1 MDDIDHGDGRAP
13 SSRAPSSRTTGIAL
27 MALAVLCF
35 TGIDTSAK
43 WLGRELPPVEITF
56 LRYLVALVITALVFR
71 PGRVPRAWRM
81 ARPGVQ
87 ILRGLCLL
95 GSTALNFVAVR
106 HLQLAETMTIAFS
119 APFLITVLSAVFLRE
134 RVEIERWI
142 VIAVGFLGV
151 VLVAR
156 PGANGVD
163 PMMAVAFLNIC
174 CYAAYAILT
183 RRLSTSESPESLL
196 LVPAAVA
203 VVSLAPFVPAVWV
216 TPSHALT
223 WGVLLAIGCFG
234 ALGHFFLIAAFA
246 RAPASVVAP
255 FGYTQIVW
263 MVLAGWIFF
272 GDVPGISTVSGG
284 AVVIASGLFLLWR
297 ERRRDPRAA
306 G

>member
-1 MDDIDHGDGRAP
+1 
-13 SSRAPSSRTTGIAL
+13 

-43 WLGRELPPVEITF
+43 WLGRELPPIEITF
-56 LRYLVALVITALVFR
+56 LRYLVAFVISALVFR

-81 ARPGVQ
+81 ARPGMQ

-119 APFLITVLSAVFLRE
+119 APFLITVLSAVALRE

-156 PGANGVD
+156 PGANGID
-163 PMMAVAFLNIC
+163 PMMAVAFVNVC

-183 RRLSTSESPESLL
+183 RRLSTTESPESLL

-203 VVSLAPFVPAVWV
+203 VVSLAPVVPAVWV
-216 TPSHALT
+216 TPSHAAT
-223 WGVLLAIGCFG
+223 WVVLLTIGCFG

-263 MVLAGWIFF
+263 MTLAGWIFF
-272 GDVPGISTVSGG
+272 ADVPGISTVLGG
-284 AVVIASGLFLLWR
+284 AVVILSGLWLLWR
-297 ERRRDPRAA
+297 ERRRDPRAN